1 MASLAMRLN
10 RTFCLQLK
18 KHVSAELT
26 DVSKTTER
34 LLRRF
39 HVAQNTCQELSEHLQ
54 GALKA
59 EAARAEAYATI
70 AAAPLSVSTLKSGNM

>member
-1 MASLAMRLN
+1 MRLKG
-10 RTFCLQLK
+10 TLCLQLK

-26 DVSKTTER
+26 DVSTTTER

-54 GALKA
+54 DALKGD
-59 EAARAEAYATI
+59 AARAEAYARI
-70 AAAPLSVSTLKSGNM
+70 AATPLSVSTSRSGNT